1 MMYSPFGYSGRIARL
16 VTIMSKLEFHL
27 PCPRNDALSS
37 ASDGEDELN
46 WRELNV
52 IRGSNHTA
60 MFMVLS
66 CRVDISSLLLA
77 QEIYLSTICVS
88 VSKCI
93 FSPIFNGDTNRR
105 RFPLDARL
113 IYAQLIPFLW
123 IFADARSVP
132 SLPSR
137 GASEPPLSPRYLRA
151 IHRRRG
157 GGGEGDE

>member
-1 MMYSPFGYSGRIARL
+1 MYSPFGYSGRIARL

-88 VSKCI
+88 VSKI
-93 FSPIFNGDTNRR
+93 FFR
-105 RFPLDARL
+105 
-113 IYAQLIPFLW
+113 
-123 IFADARSVP
+123 
-132 SLPSR
+132 
-137 GASEPPLSPRYLRA
+137 RYLTATRTDAVFPWMRA
-151 IHRRRG
+151 LYMRN
-157 GGGEGDE
+157 